1 MTVKMAA
8 EGSSSRVTR
17 RQSSATVCAE
27 FNYRLGKT
35 MGFGAFSKV
44 KSATHSLTG
53 QKVAIKIMNRHKMK
67 DMEDKG
73 IYPSFLWDDDTHEVM
88 STLKSYCV
96 CFGLAGIY
104 AMLTFNMLLWSLLC
118 GILIDM

>member
-1 MTVKMAA
+1 MFKTGKGIEQARTMTGG
-8 EGSSSRVTR
+8 ESSRSGHVMR

-44 KSATHSLTG
+44 KSAIHVLTG
-53 QKVAIKIMNRHKMK
+53 QKVAIKIINKEKMK

-73 IYPSFLWDDDTHEVM
+73 AYV
-88 STLKSYCV
+88 LK
-96 CFGLAGIY
+96 
-104 AMLTFNMLLWSLLC
+104 T
-118 GILIDM
+118 

>member
-1 MTVKMAA
+1 MTGG
-8 EGSSSRVTR
+8 ESSRSGQVLR

-44 KSATHSLTG
+44 KSATHVLTG
-53 QKVAIKIMNRHKMK
+53 QKVAIKIINKEKMK

-73 IYPSFLWDDDTHEVM
+73 VPSFSEFELL
-88 STLKSYCV
+88 SFGTLTSYSHIHTV
-96 CFGLAGIY
+96 IRLH
-104 AMLTFNMLLWSLLC
+104 LV
-118 GILIDM
+118 

>member
-1 MTVKMAA
+1 MNGG
-8 EGSSSRVTR
+8 ESSRSGQGLR

-44 KSATHSLTG
+44 KSAVHVLTG
-53 QKVAIKIMNRHKMK
+53 QKVAIKIINKEKMK

-73 IYPSFLWDDDTHEVM
+73 LYFISEFSVL
-88 STLKSYCV
+88 
-96 CFGLAGIY
+96 
-104 AMLTFNMLLWSLLC
+104 
-118 GILIDM
+118 GILRS